1 MLRRLKATSKSSKM
15 PPKSTRQ
22 DTLTYA
28 DVCWRMLNVC
38 WTYADIKKLQDAA
51 KIDKARYADVC
62 WRMLTYSER
71 MLNVCWTYAD
81 VCWRMLI
88 CWRMQAQRERVVGAL
103 LKIAA
108 IVGSPRGAQFKDWRM
123 LTYADVCWRMLT
135 YADGNRWLAERC
147 SVYLLYYSLAQFTCF
162 TTRWLSLLALPLVGS
177 VYLLYYSL
185 ARHTRLAAR
194 CSVYL
199 LY

>member
-62 WRMLTYSER
+62 WRMMTYAER
-71 MLNVCWTYAD
+71 MLNVCWHQKAPR
-81 VCWRMLI
+81 CRQN
-88 CWRMQAQRERVVGAL
+88 RQG
-103 LKIAA
+103 KI
-108 IVGSPRGAQFKDWRM
+108 RWRM
-123 LTYADVCWRMLT
+123 LTYADVFWTYAERMLNVCWRMLT
-135 YADGNRWLAERC
+135 YADMLTYAGSARAGCRSSPKDCGNRWLAERC
-147 SVYLLYYSLAQFTCF
+147 SV
-162 TTRWLSLLALPLVGS
+162 
-177 VYLLYYSL
+177 
-185 ARHTRLAAR
+185 
-194 CSVYL
+194 
-199 LY
+199 